1 MTDLT
6 SSKIQESFSNEDM
19 QAVLF
24 QIINLGEL
32 LLESGAEVHRVE
44 DTIRR
49 LCRAYGFG
57 RTDVFTITSSIVVTA
72 VTGDGQPITQTRR
85 IYSIS
90 TDLGQIDRLN
100 SLSRRLCKTPV
111 PLDQLKAEI
120 AAAGEKNPP
129 NALLICLTYAGIS
142 AAFSVFFGG
151 SGLDPLAAALSGS
164 LLFLLLSASR
174 HMLYMSGLFQQMVCS
189 ALTGVAVMLLCRIGI
204 GVHPDKIMIGNV
216 MLVIPGLQLT
226 TSLRDMLNGD
236 IITGGLNLVEAILKA
251 TAVAAGFA
259 LPWAYI
265 HFI

>member
-1 MTDLT
+1 MADLG
-6 SSKIQESFSNEDM
+6 SSPIQESYIDEDM

-24 QIINLGEL
+24 QIMNLGEL

-72 VTGDGQPITQTRR
+72 VTQDGLPITQTRR

-90 TDLGQIDRLN
+90 TNLEQIDRLN

-111 PLDQLKAEI
+111 PLDQLKTEI
-120 AAAGEKNPP
+120 AAAGEKKTPNPV
-129 NALLICLTYAGIS
+129 LTCLTYAGVS

-151 SGLDPLAAALSGS
+151 SGLDPLAAALSGM
-164 LLFLLLSASR
+164 LLYLLVSTSR
-174 HMLYMSGLFQQMVCS
+174 HMHMNGLFQQMVCS

-204 GVHPDKIMIGNV
+204 GAHPDKIMIGNI

-236 IITGGLNLVEAILKA
+236 IITGGLNLVEAVLKA

-265 HFI
+265 HFV

>member
-1 MTDLT
+1 MTDLE
-6 SSKIQESFSNEDM
+6 SSSTKELYLDEDM

-49 LCRAYGFG
+49 LCHAYGFG

-72 VTGDGQPITQTRR
+72 VTQDGHPITQTRR
-85 IYSIS
+85 IYRIS
-90 TDLGQIDRLN
+90 TDLEQIDRLN
-100 SLSRRLCKTPV
+100 SLSRKLCKMPV
-111 PLDQLKAEI
+111 PLDQLKEEI
-120 AAAGEKNPP
+120 SAAGEKKTPNPI
-129 NALLICLTYAGIS
+129 LTWLTYAGVS

-164 LLFLLLSASR
+164 LLFLLVSASTR
-174 HMLYMSGLFQQMVCS
+174 THMNGLFQQMACS
-189 ALTGVAVMLLCRIGI
+189 ALTGVAVMLLCRFGI
-204 GVHPDKIMIGNV
+204 GAHPDKIMIGNI

-236 IITGGLNLVEAILKA
+236 IITGGLNLVEAVLKA
-251 TAVAAGFA
+251 MAVAAGFA

-265 HFI
+265 HFV